1 MANRGGAWRF
11 EKPWRGTARFAVR
24 FAKKPNRAVAGRFA
38 VRQDTNRTVAV
49 RCGPCEPP
57 RFVELWST
65 LMRIYASHIPD
76 DTTRI
81 DVVSTYFKDDAL
93 LWYEAR
99 ERLLDLRGFQDSW
112 KAFSSKLEE
121 RFTDK
126 QEIAKDHKRILALK
140 YEGSIQTFCAK
151 LDELNFR
158 VGLNGE
164 AYKKV
169 ITDMMPSDMFDII
182 FNKYGT
188 IPSNENV
195 LRSVVMKAGI
205 IIEERELARPR
216 HNQPSNPF
224 PSGSKDK
231 GKDAGKGKETEKL
244 SSTQKGANTQGKD
257 KAPAEKTGGKGGQ
270 VPKDKYLPV
279 DQEIL
284 WPSFAD
290 AMKDIP
296 AEEFAKHRENDY
308 DCRRRGRN
316 THKTRA
322 CFAQKTIS
330 GTKLPD
336 PPKQPSG
343 KTASAGFKRKADDEE
358 EPEKPTPPKKAK
370 TAAAQKKHGSKKIH
384 QTRTQTRE

>member
-1 MANRGGAWRF
+1 MQRF
-11 EKPWRGTARFAVR
+11 
-24 FAKKPNRAVAGRFA
+24 
-38 VRQDTNRTVAV
+38 Q
-49 RCGPCEPP
+49 
-57 RFVELWST
+57 
-65 LMRIYASHIPD
+65 RIYASHIPD
-76 DTTRI
+76 DTTQI

-99 ERLLDLRGFQDSW
+99 EHLLDLRGSQDSW

-140 YEGSIQTFCAK
+140 YEGSIQTFFTK
-151 LDELNFR
+151 LDELNSR

-169 ITDMMPSDMFDII
+169 ITDMIPSDMFDII
-182 FNKYGT
+182 FNKYGS
-188 IPSNENV
+188 IPLNEYD
-195 LRSVVMKAGI
+195 LLSVVMKAGI
-205 IIEERELARPR
+205 IIEERELARPKR
-216 HNQPSNPF
+216 NQPTNPS

-231 GKDAGKGKETEKL
+231 GKDAGMGKETEKS
-244 SSTQKGANTQGKD
+244 SSTQKVANTQGKD
-257 KAPAEKTGGKGGQ
+257 KAPEKTGGKGGQ
-270 VPKDKYLPV
+270 VPKDKCP

-296 AEEFAKHRENDY
+296 AEEFAKYRENNC
-308 DCRRRGRN
+308 DCRRCGQN

-343 KTASAGFKRKADDEE
+343 KTASAGSKRKAEDEE

-370 TAAAQKKHGSKKIH
+370 TADAQKITWQQEDSSDSDSD
-384 QTRTQTRE
+384 TRMTDF